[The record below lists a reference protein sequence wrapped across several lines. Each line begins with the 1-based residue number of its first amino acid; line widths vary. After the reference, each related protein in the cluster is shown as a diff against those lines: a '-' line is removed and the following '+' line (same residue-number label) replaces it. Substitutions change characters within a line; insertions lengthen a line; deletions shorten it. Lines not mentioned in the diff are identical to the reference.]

1 MRQIVILT
9 LVFAVFLFSC
19 NPKSQKNLDSWSSQ
33 NTLSVPYE
41 IRKSQLEKGNLV
53 PNFSFEKGTDTSPD
67 SCVKNFKLEGWAV
80 TGTHAEWVY
89 TDLPDYKNDS
99 VSDGK
104 HAIKISRKVEDIS
117 DFNTDS

>member
-1 MRQIVILT
+1 M
-9 LVFAVFLFSC
+9 
-19 NPKSQKNLDSWSSQ
+19 DSWSSQ

-89 TDLPDYKNDS
+89 TDLPVYKNDS